1 MCFQKNDNSTPTVG
15 SRRSPTQCRVMTQD
29 IITLYVTL
37 LSQFFSLSSSTHS
50 PASGSTSFA
59 VAADN
64 DAPPPL
70 PSFVPPGTN
79 TATMGH
85 WLLKTL
91 NELTE
96 CVSEMSALELAGEA
110 SGSLKELVASARWRF
125 EEAVCAGWVR
135 GTFRDRKSVV

>member
-1 MCFQKNDNSTPTVG
+1 
-15 SRRSPTQCRVMTQD
+15 MTQD

-50 PASGSTSFA
+50 PPSATTGFGGA
-59 VAADN
+59 VDN

-70 PSFVPPGTN
+70 PAFVPPGTN
-79 TATMGH
+79 TTTMGH

-96 CVSEMSALELAGEA
+96 CVSDMSALELAGEA
-110 SGSLKELVASARWRF
+110 SGSLKELVASTRWRF
-125 EEAVCAGWVR
+125 EEAICAGWVR
-135 GTFRDRKSVV
+135 GAFCFARARWRC